1 MRLSAVLAGALL
13 AAAASCSVAARGGV
27 PGEGK
32 TGSAAADPATL
43 TGARDVVIG
52 LFLPTKGAEAEAGR
66 EALKGA
72 EMAAARANR
81 DGGIRGRQ
89 VRLVTAPSDVAWSLA
104 TDSLVRLIYDEGAVA
119 IVGALDGRTGHL
131 AEQVITRAKGQTV
144 FVTPWASET
153 TLTRIRIP
161 WYFQMVPDDRRQGEA
176 LAREIFQVRRLKRA
190 AIYMDK
196 GLDPESAA
204 DAFEKYA
211 PEGSV
216 TRFQAGDAAAR
227 EDLLKRAGR
236 GDFGAVVL
244 FTNAGA
250 AVDLARSLSR
260 SGSAPALVG
269 PLALARPEFL
279 RPGSGGTAE
288 GTLLL
293 APAGLWSAPLAS
305 EFRRDFQQ
313 DLGVPPTLLA
323 AYTHDAVK
331 VLVDAL
337 RTLPTPESDGLAEAL
352 AGIRTGGVTGEIRFD
367 NRLGRDAVPI
377 LARVSRNDLVPL
389 GAAVPAGRK

>member
-1 MRLSAVLAGALL
+1 MKLASILAGALL
-13 AAAASCSVAARGGV
+13 AAAASCSVAARGG
-27 PGEGK
+27 PAGEG
-32 TGSAAADPATL
+32 TPGAAPANPATRP
-43 TGARDVVIG
+43 GARDVVIG
-52 LFLPTKGAEAEAGR
+52 LFLPTKGPEAAAGR

-72 EMAAARANR
+72 EIAAARANR
-81 DGGIRGRQ
+81 DGGIRGRP
-89 VRLVTAPSDVAWSLA
+89 VRLVTAPSDAGWSLA

-176 LAREIFQVRRLKRA
+176 LAREIFRVRGLKRA
-190 AIYMDK
+190 AVYMDK

-204 DAFEKYA
+204 DAFERAA
-211 PEGSV
+211 PGGSV
-216 TRFQAGDAAAR
+216 TRFPAGDPTAK

-244 FTNAGA
+244 FANAGA

-260 SGSAPALVG
+260 SGSAPALMG

-279 RPGSGGTAE
+279 RPGSGGAAE

-293 APAGLWSAPLAS
+293 APAGLWSGPFAS

-323 AYTHDAVK
+323 AYAHDAV
-331 VLVDAL
+331 
-337 RTLPTPESDGLAEAL
+337 
-352 AGIRTGGVTGEIRFD
+352 
-367 NRLGRDAVPI
+367 
-377 LARVSRNDLVPL
+377 
-389 GAAVPAGRK
+389 